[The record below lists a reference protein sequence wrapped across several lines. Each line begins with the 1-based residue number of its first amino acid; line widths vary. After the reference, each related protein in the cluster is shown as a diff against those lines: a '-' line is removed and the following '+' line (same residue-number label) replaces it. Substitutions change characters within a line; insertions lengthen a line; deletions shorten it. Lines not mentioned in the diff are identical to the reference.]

1 MVHGRAV
8 VVALD
13 RESLTRR
20 RSSTQSHP
28 CTPTHSHCTQFRQ
41 LLLFFSS
48 PNRFSLRV
56 QRTGCSRTVPLTS
69 PPSVRVQWVIQLCRP
84 LAHGNST
91 CIKRPAGFNGKI
103 LSLLTDHAIFLGTI
117 FSLSPRFRR
126 LSHPPPEPK
135 CRLHNFIVTLSTSSS
150 SFHSQNRRENFSLCT
165 TGIRID
171 CLFPRPVRAA
181 SVLQPLSL
189 GHRVLIAFPLSER
202 GKTGRF
208 TSNFYFLNELATEG
222 KYTILNWR
230 TYEKI
235 FNQRSCVREERE
247 TGREP
252 RERGRWQRGAK

>member
-103 LSLLTDHAIFLGTI
+103 LSLLTDHAIFWAQ
-117 FSLSPRFRR
+117 FSRFRPAFVDFPIHR
-126 LSHPPPEPK
+126 PN
-135 CRLHNFIVTLSTSSS
+135 RNADFTISSS
-150 SFHSQNRRENFSLCT
+150 RSALHPHLFTHKIVGKISPFVRRESESIVCFRAQCGLLPFCNRYLSV
-165 TGIRID
+165 TG
-171 CLFPRPVRAA
+171 F
-181 SVLQPLSL
+181 LSL
-189 GHRVLIAFPLSER
+189 FRYQKE
-202 GKTGRF
+202 
-208 TSNFYFLNELATEG
+208 
-222 KYTILNWR
+222 
-230 TYEKI
+230 EKRADSRQTFI
-235 FNQRSCVREERE
+235 S
-247 TGREP
+247 
-252 RERGRWQRGAK
+252 